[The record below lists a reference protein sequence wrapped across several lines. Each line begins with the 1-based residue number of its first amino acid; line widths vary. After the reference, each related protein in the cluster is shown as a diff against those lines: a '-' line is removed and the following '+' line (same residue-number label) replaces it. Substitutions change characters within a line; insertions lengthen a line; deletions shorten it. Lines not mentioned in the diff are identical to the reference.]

1 MENNQQSL
9 WGKIKNKISNCL
21 NPKPKTFLLGNGEH
35 LEING
40 KIPSSGIVGFFN
52 NIGESLVNST
62 QKVLNTLK
70 KPKIQNTPYIH
81 SNSLIPSS
89 PNRED
94 TKYHGLGLLKQGNI
108 EAPNKPIIPE
118 NVQDIPSQKPAAP
131 LLRDNP
137 SQQTPSID
145 THIPIQLITHSTI
158 TNGIHNYSKETL
170 RIIQQFRRSYNTTTK
185 TSTFNT

>member
-1 MENNQQSL
+1 MKKNQQGL
-9 WGKIKNKISNCL
+9 WGKIKNKISNFL
-21 NPKPKTFLLGNGEH
+21 NPKPKTFLLGNGEP
-35 LEING
+35 LEIDG

-131 LLRDNP
+131 LLANNQP
-137 SQQTPSID
+137 PKTQSFNLPP
-145 THIPIQLITHSTI
+145 HIKLSTTSLITTTI
-158 TNGIHNYSKETL
+158 NRYSDVTL
-170 RIIQQFRRSYNTTTK
+170 KAIQTFRRPYNSTTK